1 MYSPIQMRRLEVVES
16 HFSANPAYDVE
27 DESEAALSQFHVRGN
42 LVEPDPHSLSDTPED
57 SLKVDISTNFSPVE
71 QTENPISEREQTE
84 LFSISLYL
92 GINGIEAEMIPS
104 MPYQIETVTV
114 SDFSAENVPSKEEE
128 EERAHVLNVV
138 RVNGASMMYGAVR
151 RVIHQMTAT
160 TAYPT
165 LLLPALNLREIVE
178 KEKEVESEQEG
189 PSKVGKGGES

>member
-16 HFSANPAYDVE
+16 HFSANPVYSVD
-27 DESEAALSQFHVRGN
+27 DETEAALSQLHVRGN
-42 LVEPDPHSLSDTPED
+42 LVEPDGHSLSDASED
-57 SLKVDISTNFSPVE
+57 ALRVDISTNFSPAE
-71 QTENPISEREQTE
+71 QAESAIPEREQTE

-92 GINGIEAEMIPS
+92 GINRIEAEMMPS

-128 EERAHVLNVV
+128 EDRAHVLNVV
-138 RVNGASMMYGAVR
+138 RVNGASMMYGALR
-151 RVIHQMTAT
+151 RHIQQMTAT

-178 KEKEVESEQEG
+178 KENEVESEQEG
-189 PSKVGKGGES
+189 SSTEEGGEES